1 MCINDVWDID
11 IYLYIYIYICSVWSI
26 VIVTEIY
33 KWGCSILVIESI
45 LGTVQNDWASLKSCY
60 WEKKKKKKERNY
72 RAFEEMSE
80 RRWTFGF
87 FFFLSRGSS
96 IEKIVFIHDASK
108 FPPTTWT
115 TKQLCN
121 FVTSPIRLSFS
132 FFSLFCTSYS
142 YIYKHKFS

>member
-60 WEKKKKKKERNY
+60 WEKKKKEERKKL
-72 RAFEEMSE
+72 SCI
-80 RRWTFGF
+80 RRDEWTKMDLRF

-132 FFSLFCTSYS
+132 FLFLFCTSYS

>member
-60 WEKKKKKKERNY
+60 WEKKKRRKKEIILH
-72 RAFEEMSE
+72 SK
-80 RRWTFGF
+80 RWVNEDGPSVF
-87 FFFLSRGSS
+87 FFSLSRLVDR
-96 IEKIVFIHDASK
+96 KNCIHPRRFEVPSDDL
-108 FPPTTWT
+108 
-115 TKQLCN
+115 KQLCN

-132 FFSLFCTSYS
+132 FLFLFCTSYS